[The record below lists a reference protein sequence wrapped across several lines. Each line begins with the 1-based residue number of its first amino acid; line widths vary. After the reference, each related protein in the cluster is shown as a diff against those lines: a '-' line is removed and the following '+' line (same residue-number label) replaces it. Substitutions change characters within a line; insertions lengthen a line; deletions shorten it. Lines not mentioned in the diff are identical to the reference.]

1 MAQLDTHWRGI
12 LEGPG
17 LLLSPFHPFL
27 PTSGVSKK
35 GMNIHAHDKPSSSF
49 SKYMYV
55 CILRVAI
62 HIIYTACVNIIIIH
76 NSVIREND

>member
-49 SKYMYV
+49 SKYIHVRMYTDSSDTHH
-55 CILRVAI
+55 I
-62 HIIYTACVNIIIIH
+62 HSMCEYNNYTQ
-76 NSVIREND
+76 